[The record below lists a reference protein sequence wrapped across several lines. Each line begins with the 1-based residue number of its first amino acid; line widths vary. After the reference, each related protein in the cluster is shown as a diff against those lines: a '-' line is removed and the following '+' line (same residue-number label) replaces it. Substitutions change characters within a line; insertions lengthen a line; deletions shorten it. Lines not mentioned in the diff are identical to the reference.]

1 MVGGLKLVRRTLLS
15 SQTLPHYLFNP
26 SVTLGTDPASFHF
39 GKGGLTSRAK
49 NNKGNE
55 LQHANASMKN
65 AYKSA
70 SIT

>member
-1 MVGGLKLVRRTLLS
+1 LHTPGQPIGFTRPS
-15 SQTLPHYLFNP
+15 AGLFNP